1 MGNKVKFNL
10 KNVHAAKLTESV
22 VQGVK
27 TYTYATPVAIPGAVS
42 ISFNAEGES
51 KPFYADGIVYFRSNT
66 NNGYSGD
73 LEMALIPEWF
83 RTEILQ
89 EVLDKKGVLVEQNTN
104 RESVKF
110 ALLFEFDGDVNCI
123 RHVMYNCTSSRPS
136 IESETKEDT
145 IEPGTEKLTITADP
159 RADGLVKSKT
169 GETTDA
175 TTYANWYNS
184 VYIPDIEEEE

>member
-73 LEMALIPEWF
+73 LEMALIP
-83 RTEILQ
+83 T
-89 EVLDKKGVLVEQNTN
+89 VT
-104 RESVKF
+104 ST
-110 ALLFEFDGDVNCI
+110 ASA
-123 RHVMYNCTSSRPS
+123 MSCTTARPPVRPSSRR
-136 IESETKEDT
+136 
-145 IEPGTEKLTITADP
+145 P
-159 RADGLVKSKT
+159 RRIRSSPARRS
-169 GETTDA
+169 
-175 TTYANWYNS
+175 
-184 VYIPDIEEEE
+184 

>member
-1 MGNKVKFNL
+1 MSRVAHCIDNGPMEGFWGIMKREMYYGHKF
-10 KNVHAAKLTESV
+10 KAKEELL
-22 VQGVK
+22 Q
-27 TYTYATPVAIPGAVS
+27 AI
-42 ISFNAEGES
+42 EE
-51 KPFYADGIVYFRSNT
+51 Y
-66 NNGYSGD
+66 
-73 LEMALIPEWF
+73 IPDWF

-89 EVLDKKGVLVEQNTN
+89 EALDKKGVLVEKVTTK
-104 RESVKF
+104 ESVKF

-145 IEPGTEKLTITADP
+145 IEPGTEKLTIAADP

-169 GETTDA
+169 GDSTNA

-184 VYIPDIEEEE
+184 VYVPDIEEEAESGGGEG